1 MNQSRRVEMA
11 RFLKDSDGEW
21 VMRSDWHIDDVVGCG
36 IDNGVDLS
44 EDEVME
50 VMQMIAKRF
59 DANLGINWEVI
70 EAYIIYRYVPMR
82 SITIGQLTR
91 SNEMVKKKG
100 NNMTRD
106 DLIESLAAHVVDG
119 MDVDSLVAFATERL
133 EDEYAQM
140 SNDDFAA
147 EVSRVAPDMVS
158 DLLKEHK

>member
-1 MNQSRRVEMA
+1 MA
-11 RFLKDSDGEW
+11 RFLKDSDGE
-21 VMRSDWHIDDVVGCG
+21 
-36 IDNGVDLS
+36 
-44 EDEVME
+44 
-50 VMQMIAKRF
+50 
-59 DANLGINWEVI
+59 
-70 EAYIIYRYVPMR
+70 
-82 SITIGQLTR
+82 
-91 SNEMVKKKG
+91 G

-158 DLLKEHK
+158 ALLKEHK